1 MIYLYNAFMKKLKI
15 NITVMTVIV
24 FLAGASRIFPHPPN
38 FSPILAIALFGAAHF
53 SKKWQA
59 VFIPMF
65 AVWLSDLFINNF
77 VYSNQGTEF
86 IWFYSGFYWQYASYF
101 IIIMSSI
108 LVFKNKISISKTLG
122 ASLGSSM
129 AFFLLSNFGV
139 WAGSGMYMK
148 NLSGLITCYVA
159 GLPFLQNTIVSN
171 VLFTTVLF
179 GSYYL
184 IQVQYSSL
192 KNENLLYS

>member
-1 MIYLYNAFMKKLKI
+1 MKKLNL
-15 NITVMTVIV
+15 NIAVMAIIV

-59 VFIPMF
+59 VFIPML

-77 VYSNQGTEF
+77 VYSNQGTGF
-86 IWFYSGFYWQYASYF
+86 IWFYSGFYWQYTSY
-101 IIIMSSI
+101 IIIIISSI

-129 AFFLLSNFGV
+129 AFFFLSNFGV
-139 WAGSGMYMK
+139 WAGSGMYSK
-148 NLSGLITCYVA
+148 SLGGLTACYVA

-171 VLFTTVLF
+171 ILFTTVLF

-192 KNENLLYS
+192 KNENLQYS

>member
-1 MIYLYNAFMKKLKI
+1 MA
-15 NITVMTVIV
+15 VIV

-77 VYSNQGTEF
+77 VYYNQGTGF
-86 IWFYSGFYWQYASYF
+86 IWFYSGFHWQYASYL
-101 IIIMSSI
+101 IIIVSSI

-159 GLPFLQNTIVSN
+159 GLPFLQSTILSN
-171 VLFTTVLF
+171 VLFTIVLF

-192 KNENLLYS
+192 KNKNLEYS

>member
-1 MIYLYNAFMKKLKI
+1 MA
-15 NITVMTVIV
+15 VIV

-77 VYSNQGTEF
+77 VYSNQGTGF
-86 IWFYSGFYWQYASYF
+86 IWFYSGFYWQYASYL
-101 IIIMSSI
+101 IIILSSI

-148 NLSGLITCYVA
+148 NLGGLTACYVA

-192 KNENLLYS
+192 KNENLQYS

>member
-1 MIYLYNAFMKKLKI
+1 MKKL
-15 NITVMTVIV
+15 NLNFAVMAVIV

-59 VFIPMF
+59 VLLPIL

-77 VYSNQGTEF
+77 VYSNQGTGF
-86 IWFYSGFYWQYASYF
+86 IWFYPGFYWQYASYLM
-101 IIIMSSI
+101 IIVSSI
-108 LVFKNKISISKTLG
+108 LVFKNKISMSKTLG

-139 WAGSGMYMK
+139 WAGSGMYAK
-148 NLSGLITCYVA
+148 SLSGLTTCYIA

-171 VLFTTVLF
+171 FLFTTVLF

-192 KNENLLYS
+192 KNENLQYS

>member
-1 MIYLYNAFMKKLKI
+1 MA
-15 NITVMTVIV
+15 VIV

-59 VFIPMF
+59 VFIPML

-77 VYSNQGTEF
+77 VYSNQCSGF
-86 IWFYSGFYWQYASYF
+86 IWFYSGFYWQYASYL

-108 LVFKNKISISKTLG
+108 LFFKNKISISKTLG

-129 AFFLLSNFGV
+129 TFFLLFLSPPLRRSKSAFPNDCCTILQHTSTRLPLHGFDDQHRCCEPCVTTPNFFPT
-139 WAGSGMYMK
+139 W
-148 NLSGLITCYVA
+148 
-159 GLPFLQNTIVSN
+159 
-171 VLFTTVLF
+171 
-179 GSYYL
+179 
-184 IQVQYSSL
+184 VQWVKQTSRGRRCAAP
-192 KNENLLYS
+192 

>member
-1 MIYLYNAFMKKLKI
+1 MKKLNL
-15 NITVMTVIV
+15 NIAISAAII
-24 FLAGASRIFPHPPN
+24 FLAGATRIFPHPPN

-59 VFIPMF
+59 VVIPML

-77 VYSNQGTEF
+77 VYSNQGTGF
-86 IWFYSGFYWQYASYF
+86 IWLYPGFYWQYGSYF
-101 IIIMSSI
+101 LIIMSSI

-129 AFFLLSNFGV
+129 AFFLFSNFGV

-148 NLSGLITCYVA
+148 NLSGFIACYVA

-171 VLFTTVLF
+171 ILFTTVLF

-192 KNENLLYS
+192 KNEDLQYS

>member
-1 MIYLYNAFMKKLKI
+1 ML
-15 NITVMTVIV
+15 
-24 FLAGASRIFPHPPN
+24 
-38 FSPILAIALFGAAHF
+38 
-53 SKKWQA
+53 
-59 VFIPMF
+59 

-77 VYSNQGTEF
+77 VYSNQGTGF
-86 IWFYSGFYWQYASYF
+86 IWFYSGFYWQYASYL

-108 LVFKNKISISKTLG
+108 LVFKNKISISKTFG

-139 WAGSGMYMK
+139 WAGSGMYLK
-148 NLSGLITCYVA
+148 NLGGLAACYVA

-192 KNENLLYS
+192 KNENLQYS